1 MKDLTQGNIYKN
13 FIVFAIPM
21 ILAALLSQAH
31 ASIDTIIAGKFL
43 GSNGLGAIGAT
54 AAFISFASSLFWGF
68 ASGSSIYTAALFGA
82 QDFPSI
88 KSSIY
93 HSLGITALISCAF
106 SLLIILFCD
115 PILKLLQVDPA
126 IFNDAKAYL
135 VIYMLGLYI
144 ILLNNNFVHIMNA
157 FGMSSFPFLMSL
169 TSAVLNIAGNILAVA
184 VFRLGVAGVAAATV
198 LSALIVDIF
207 YFIKLNKCFCEMNV
221 KSTKVKFSKDIISKI
236 STYGIPAALQQ
247 SIMYTSSMLVSPL
260 INAIGSGASAGYAV
274 ALRIYEISAS
284 IYQNS
289 TKTLSNYAA
298 HCKGSRKPVS
308 YFRKGVRVGLL
319 QAIMFVSVPL
329 FVCVFFSEDVCGL
342 FFPSGQTGDGLYYA
356 IMFSQIYLPFILF
369 NLVNNLFHGFY
380 RGIGFMKLLVI
391 LTAIGGVSRVIF
403 TYILARYGMHGIYGG
418 WALSWVTEAIIA
430 AITYFMGTWKKTCI
444 ISPVEK

>member
-21 ILAALLSQAH
+21 VLAALLSQAH
-31 ASIDTIIAGKFL
+31 AAIDTIIAGKFL

-54 AAFISFASSLFWGF
+54 AAFISFASSIFWGF
-68 ASGSSIYTAALFGA
+68 SAGSSIYTAALFGA
-82 QDFPSI
+82 QAYPAI

-93 HSLGITALISCAF
+93 HSLGITAVISFAF
-106 SLLIILFCD
+106 SLLTILFCD
-115 PILKLLQVDPA
+115 PILRILQVDPE
-126 IFNDAKAYL
+126 IFVDAKRYL
-135 VIYMLGLYI
+135 VIYMIGLYI
-144 ILLNNNFVHIMNA
+144 ILLNNNFVHLMNA

-169 TSAVLNIAGNILAVA
+169 VSAVLNIVGNILAVA

-221 KSTKVKFSKDIISKI
+221 KNTKVKFSKDVLSKI
-236 STYGIPAALQQ
+236 SAYGIPAALQQ
-247 SIMYTSSMLVSPL
+247 SIMYASSMLVSPL

-274 ALRIYEISAS
+274 ALRIYEISAA

-298 HCKGSRKPVS
+298 HCKGAQKSVS
-308 YFRKGVRVGLL
+308 YFKKGVRVGLL

-329 FVCVFFSEDVCGL
+329 FACVFFSNGVCSL
-342 FFPSGQTGDGLYYA
+342 FFPSGQSGDGLYYA

-380 RGIGFMKLLVI
+380 RGIGFMRLLLI

-403 TYILARYGMHGIYGG
+403 TYILAGYGMHGIYGG
-418 WALSWVTEAIIA
+418 WVLSWITEAIFA
-430 AITYFMGTWKKTCI
+430 AVTYFMGTWKKSI
-444 ISPVEK
+444 LYIPIEK